1 MPQIQLKIQS
11 GLKNAVVST
20 ELKLRKEEIWLCVMS
35 RRAVNRKLEN
45 KHSRD
50 IFDFKNLRDMGKPGA
65 KIEVENT

>member
-1 MPQIQLKIQS
+1 
-11 GLKNAVVST
+11 
-20 ELKLRKEEIWLCVMS
+20 MS
-35 RRAVNRKLEN
+35 RRAINRKLEN